1 MTDEYKGKT
10 YNFRFYWSTM
20 TTTSKSCFLSSILSL
35 FLLFSTA
42 GCTSI
47 SQKQIVICSK
57 DFTEQVIL
65 VEILARHIEAKT
77 DIQVKRELNLG
88 GTLCHQS
95 LVAGKVD
102 LYVEYTG
109 TAFANILK
117 QKPISDPKKVYTYI
131 KQEYA
136 KQFELEWTEPLGFN
150 NSFAIIIRGDDAK
163 KLNLQTLSQLGK
175 AAPKLRAGFGPEF
188 KERKDGFPGL
198 AKTYGLKFAE
208 EPKEMLLGLLY
219 QALKEKQVDVIAG
232 NSTDGLIESLS
243 LVVLKDDKQYFP
255 PYEAAPVVRSA
266 ILAKYPEL
274 REVLNE
280 LAGKI
285 SEEDMRK
292 LNYQVDGKQ
301 LDAGQVA
308 QDFLQQKL

>member
-1 MTDEYKGKT
+1 MS
-10 YNFRFYWSTM
+10 R
-20 TTTSKSCFLSSILSL
+20 KSNLGFASSILSL
-35 FLLFSTA
+35 FLWLIIT
-42 GCTSI
+42 GCNSN

-57 DFTEQVIL
+57 DFSEQLIL
-65 VEILARHIEAKT
+65 AEILANHIEAKT
-77 DIQVKRELNLG
+77 EIKVERKLNLG
-88 GTLCHQS
+88 GNLCHQS

-117 QKPISDPKKVYTYI
+117 QKPISDPKKVYAYLQ
-131 KQEYA
+131 QEYPQ
-136 KQFELEWTEPLGFN
+136 QFQSEWIEPLGFN
-150 NSFAIIIRGDDAK
+150 NTFAMIIRGDDAQK
-163 KLNLQTLSQLGK
+163 FNLQTLSQLGK
-175 AAPKLRAGFGPEF
+175 FSPKLRLGIGPEF
-188 KERKDGFPGL
+188 KEREDGFPGL
-198 AKTYGLKFAE
+198 AKIYQLKFAQ

-232 NSTDGLIESLS
+232 NSTDGLIESLG

-255 PYEAAPVVRSA
+255 PYEAATVVRSA
-266 ILAKYPEL
+266 ILAKYPNL
-274 REVLNE
+274 RQVLQE

-301 LDAGQVA
+301 QDAAQVA
-308 QDFLQQKL
+308 REFLQQKLGESKPVNGKK

>member
-1 MTDEYKGKT
+1 MKIPK
-10 YNFRFYWSTM
+10 NSFLFPLLSLVLLF
-20 TTTSKSCFLSSILSL
+20 TTTS
-35 FLLFSTA
+35 
-42 GCTSI
+42 CTPT
-47 SQKQIVICSK
+47 SQKRIVICSK
-57 DFTEQVIL
+57 DFSEQVIL

-77 DIQVKRELNLG
+77 EIKVDRELNLG

-117 QKPISDPKKVYTYI
+117 QKPIADPKKVYDYI

-136 KQFELEWTEPLGFN
+136 KQFQLEWTETLGFN
-150 NSFAIIIRGDDAK
+150 NSFAIIMRGDDAK

-188 KERKDGFPGL
+188 KEREDGFPGL
-198 AKTYGLKFAE
+198 AKTYGIKFAE

-219 QALKEKQVDVIAG
+219 QALKEKEVDVIAG
-232 NSTDGLIESLS
+232 NSTDGLIESLG
-243 LVVLKDDKQYFP
+243 LVVLKDDKQFFP

-266 ILAKYPEL
+266 ILEKYPEL
-274 REVLNE
+274 RQVLKE
-280 LAGKI
+280 LGGKI

-301 LDAGQVA
+301 QDAAQVA
-308 QDFLQQKL
+308 QEFLQQKLGESKPASGKK